1 MPANFL
7 KPDIDQD
14 FCLDNCQS
22 KGFLQ
27 DFQHLDHF
35 SFTGSSF
42 NPDLGIHTTGFDPF
56 DPFFNGSSMI
66 DFNYLEFNPF
76 EENDNNN
83 GKLVTQNFE
92 GGGGLLKHTVKE
104 TPLSDEN
111 SSDHKLFPLTLPE
124 VKPLNFCVQDESSCI
139 TAESVYYKEAGTKR
153 NNNRFSN
160 IALSSATKKQGRG
173 RKKSKSAKGQWT
185 IEEDRLLVHLVEKFG
200 VRKWSHIAQVLKGR
214 IGKQCRERWHNHLRP
229 DIKKDI
235 WTEEEDRI
243 LIEAHAEIGN
253 KWAEIAKKLPG
264 RTENS
269 IKNHW
274 NATKRRQFS
283 RRKCRTKWPKPSSL
297 LQNYIKSLNF
307 EKSSSGRKNASTTDT
322 PTIGDHKQNSNP
334 NEEAMEL
341 NSDPLV
347 PDYDFSE
354 VPEFALDDNLFER
367 TSINNLNSEIHNASP
382 ILDDK
387 GFCME
392 IPYDVPPPIM
402 HFEVKKELDLME
414 MISHVNQ

>member
-1 MPANFL
+1 MINRYV
-7 KPDIDQD
+7 
-14 FCLDNCQS
+14 
-22 KGFLQ
+22 
-27 DFQHLDHF
+27 
-35 SFTGSSF
+35 
-42 NPDLGIHTTGFDPF
+42 
-56 DPFFNGSSMI
+56 I
-66 DFNYLEFNPF
+66 DFIVFF
-76 EENDNNN
+76 
-83 GKLVTQNFE
+83 Q
-92 GGGGLLKHTVKE
+92 
-104 TPLSDEN
+104 
-111 SSDHKLFPLTLPE
+111 
-124 VKPLNFCVQDESSCI
+124 
-139 TAESVYYKEAGTKR
+139 
-153 NNNRFSN
+153 
-160 IALSSATKKQGRG
+160 
-173 RKKSKSAKGQWT
+173 
-185 IEEDRLLVHLVEKFG
+185 
-200 VRKWSHIAQVLKGR
+200 
-214 IGKQCRERWHNHLRP
+214 
-229 DIKKDI
+229 KDI

-307 EKSSSGRKNASTTDT
+307 EKSSSGRKNTSTSGT
-322 PTIGDHKQNSNP
+322 PTIDDHKQNSTP
-334 NEEAMEL
+334 DEKAVEL

-354 VPEFALDDNLFER
+354 VPEFALDDKLFEG
-367 TSINNLNSEIHNASP
+367 TSINHLNAEIHNASP

-392 IPYDVPPPIM
+392 FPYDFPPPIM
-402 HFEVKKELDLME
+402 QFEVKKELDLME

>member
-1 MPANFL
+1 MEFNTKCSNKPGHQQFSMPANFL

-14 FCLDNCQS
+14 FCMDNCQS

-66 DFNYLEFNPF
+66 DFDYLEFKPF

-92 GGGGLLKHTVKE
+92 GGGG
-104 TPLSDEN
+104 
-111 SSDHKLFPLTLPE
+111 F
-124 VKPLNFCVQDESSCI
+124 
-139 TAESVYYKEAGTKR
+139 VYYKESGTKR

-160 IALSSATKKQGRG
+160 IALSSSTKKQGRG

-307 EKSSSGRKNASTTDT
+307 EKSSSGRKNASTSDT
-322 PTIGDHKQNSNP
+322 PTIVDHKQNSTP

-354 VPEFALDDNLFER
+354 VPEFTLDDKLFER
-367 TSINNLNSEIHNASP
+367 TSINNLNAEIHSASP
-382 ILDDK
+382 ILDDN

-402 HFEVKKELDLME
+402 QFEVKKELDLME